1 MSIIPSFSYV
11 FNSFFSHIFPFLFY
25 FLPYPFPN
33 LPLTASRPNPAPA
46 PIGLSIRRPHAP
58 TTSHGRTKPRLRR
71 SPAPPGPRCATA
83 GTNAAS
89 GVHALHLL
97 SRLRR
102 RTLDPAL
109 RPPIQPS
116 SLPPRPP
123 ASPVRRA
130 RRGPTASSAP
140 NGRDLTISTVPDS
153 HATPPWS
160 DRKLRARR
168 PHPCAATSSPTTSS
182 AGPTR
187 GQSWQ
192 RAGEA
197 GGGRLPFYS
206 FAWAEPLQ
214 RADLPAASSTKLFW
228 EPLWHNFTQN
238 NFQSCWG
245 SWGAIACHFS
255 DKMRPYRRKL
265 RVGVNACKDIS
276 HMQHRL
282 KLKNL

>member
-160 DRKLRARR
+160 GRKLRARRPQSNHLRYARR
-168 PHPCAATSSPTTSS
+168 PHPCAATSPSTTSS

-192 RAGEA
+192 RAGRS
-197 GGGRLPFYS
+197 G
-206 FAWAEPLQ
+206 
-214 RADLPAASSTKLFW
+214 
-228 EPLWHNFTQN
+228 
-238 NFQSCWG
+238 
-245 SWGAIACHFS
+245 
-255 DKMRPYRRKL
+255 
-265 RVGVNACKDIS
+265 
-276 HMQHRL
+276 
-282 KLKNL
+282 